1 MIRCSRLFS
10 HVIES
15 CLICS
20 ETPGQRK
27 GRIRDV
33 VVNEG
38 EANPHS
44 SYIFSARGLGGRSR
58 EAVVSAN
65 SLGTTSNK
73 ISQTLA
79 VGMPE

>member
-44 SYIFSARGLGGRSR
+44 SYIVSARGLGGGVGRLW
-58 EAVVSAN
+58 
-65 SLGTTSNK
+65 SLRIHWVQLVIKSLRH
-73 ISQTLA
+73 SL
-79 VGMPE
+79 

>member
-1 MIRCSRLFS
+1 MIRCSRLLS

-33 VVNEG
+33 VVNER

-44 SYIFSARGLGGRSR
+44 SYIFSAWGLGGRSR
-58 EAVVSAN
+58 EAVVPAS
-65 SLGTTSNK
+65 SLATTSTK
-73 ISQTLA
+73 ISQTLS